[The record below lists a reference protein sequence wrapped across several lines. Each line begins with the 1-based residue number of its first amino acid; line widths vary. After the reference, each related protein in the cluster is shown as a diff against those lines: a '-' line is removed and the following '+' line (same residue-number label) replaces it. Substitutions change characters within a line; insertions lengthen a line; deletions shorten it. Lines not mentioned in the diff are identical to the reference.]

1 MDKNKIIEAAA
12 KLVAKGAYDKAIKEY
27 QKVLEVDPKDIR
39 VLQKM
44 GELYQKKND
53 NAQAAHFFTKVAESY
68 SSDGFFLKAVA
79 LYKQVLKLNPNLLEV
94 NLKLAE
100 LHQQLGLMSEAM
112 AYFQIVANHYDKA
125 GDTKAS
131 LDTLK
136 KMVDLDPENVASKIK
151 LAELYARENMTREAI
166 QEFKR
171 AAEYLKRNSRGDDW
185 ARVAER
191 LSTLE
196 PDNLPLAKELATSY
210 LQRGDQKRALAKLQV
225 CFKAD
230 GRDVETLSLLAQ
242 AFQGLGQTS
251 KTVSVYKEL
260 AKIHQERGRLTEAEA
275 VWTQIEV
282 LDPSD
287 PDLLARRAPAPS
299 APAPAAPQPM
309 APQPAPQPAPRAAPQ
324 PAPAPAAA
332 APQPIAP
339 PPPQPAA
346 GLAREQLAKLLTETD
361 VYVKYGLHDKAL
373 EHLRKIFSVDPE
385 NLDAHEKAYQIYVA
399 SGNAA
404 QASEQLL
411 NVLRLCTRAADS
423 TRAQP
428 YLATILQQN
437 PAHPEVPAFLS
448 VLRVEGPVSAA
459 PSSVAVE
466 SVGEDAILVDSSD
479 DEVLVA
485 PPPEDA
491 LLHPPGDELALAT
504 LPSSE
509 SDEVIDDEGEAS
521 VVSEEALVG
530 EAITSG
536 EHDVFDTPA
545 PEDLAASSM
554 DEMLV
559 SGDDDGM
566 VLTDEPG
573 LASSD
578 DEPLVES
585 ADMDAPFAGDEGLS
599 LGDSEDVATS
609 ASMAAMSLGDED
621 DPPPTM
627 VRAPTRALL
636 DEAAPSTFKQPTLV
650 EEASLDVDEIP
661 TRVGIA
667 PLDASMLDGLEDLEQ
682 AAPGS
687 EMPSLGDDF
696 EDEEP
701 TASHAVVSLGDT
713 SLEEPELS
721 SGFEAI
727 EDPEPEPEPEAAPE
741 FDTASSFDPAEAETF
756 EEPEQPTPTDFSA
769 EGASEDEEE
778 PAAEEC
784 DEASF
789 FLDQGLLE
797 EAREILETVSIAFP
811 GHARASELME
821 RLEALEASGG
831 AAPEEEPLEPV
842 SVPSVQPVTEAAGE
856 RDAFDLAAELAGEI
870 DNLGD
875 DTAAAVPAE
884 EDFQYSVEEVFS
896 EFKKSLAKVVKPEDV
911 DTHYDLGIA
920 YKEMGLLDD
929 ALHEFEVARQGS
941 VGTKREL
948 DCVTMMGMLHLLR
961 GDASAAVETFR
972 EGLASPHAS
981 GEAAK
986 ALGFELAVAWEAQGE
1001 PGKALHHYQRVAAMD
1016 AKYRDVGTQVSRLAA
1031 STQPEEDPLPTPAPA
1046 AVNGAKAHGAAP
1058 AAVANPPVPAAGA
1071 PKARK
1076 VGYV

>member
-53 NAQAAHFFTKVAESY
+53 NPQAAHFFTKVAESY

-125 GDTKAS
+125 GDTKSS

-151 LAELYARENMTREAI
+151 LAELYARENMPREAA

-171 AAEYLKRNSRGDDW
+171 AAEYLKRNSRADDW
-185 ARVAER
+185 LRVAER
-191 LSTLE
+191 LSALE
-196 PDNLPLAKELATSY
+196 PDNLPLSKELATSY

-230 GRDVETLSLLAQ
+230 GRDVETLTLLAQ

-251 KTVSVYKEL
+251 KTISVYKEL
-260 AKIHQERGRLTEAEA
+260 AKIHQERGRVTEAEA

-282 LDPSD
+282 LDPED
-287 PDLLARRAPAPS
+287 PDLVARRAPE
-299 APAPAAPQPM
+299 PAAPQPT
-309 APQPAPQPAPRAAPQ
+309 AAPQPAPRPAPQ
-324 PAPAPAAA
+324 PAAA
-332 APQPIAP
+332 APAPVAP
-339 PPPQPAA
+339 PAPA
-346 GLAREQLAKLLTETD
+346 GMGREQLSKLLTETD

-373 EHLRKIFSVDPE
+373 EHLRKVFSVEPE

-399 SGNAA
+399 SGNMA

-411 NVLRLCTRAADS
+411 NVLRLCTRTADVQ
-423 TRAQP
+423 RAQP
-428 YLATILQQN
+428 YLATILQEN

-448 VLRVEGPVSAA
+448 VLRTTGPVVAA
-459 PSSVAVE
+459 PTVTVVE

-479 DEVLVA
+479 DEILVA

-491 LLHPPGDELALAT
+491 LLHPPGDELALTT
-504 LPSSE
+504 LPSSD
-509 SDEVIDDEGEAS
+509 SDEVIEEDSDSA
-521 VVSEEALVG
+521 VISEEALVG

-536 EHDVFDTPA
+536 EFEVYGTPD
-545 PEDLAASSM
+545 PEDLAAASV
-554 DEMLV
+554 DETLV
-559 SGDDDGM
+559 TDDDPL
-566 VLTDEPG
+566 VLSDEPG
-573 LASSD
+573 LSVTDDEPLIASSD
-578 DEPLVES
+578 DDDDLAAAAAYSLNDESLVDDGAATSME
-585 ADMDAPFAGDEGLS
+585 ALS
-599 LGDSEDVATS
+599 LGDD
-609 ASMAAMSLGDED
+609 DE
-621 DPPPTM
+621 PQPTQM
-627 VRAPTRALL
+627 HAPTQALL
-636 DEAAPSTFKQPTLV
+636 DEASPDTLQV
-650 EEASLDVDEIP
+650 PALDSLDVPALDDEAPPPLDLENVP
-661 TRVGIA
+661 TRVGAA
-667 PLDASMLDGLEDLEQ
+667 PLTAADLDEDPFG
-682 AAPGS
+682 APA
-687 EMPSLGDDF
+687 LGDPMEF
-696 EDEEP
+696 EEP
-701 TASHAVVSLGDT
+701 TASHAIVAMDDESFVEDA
-713 SLEEPELS
+713 PELS
-721 SGFEAI
+721 ADELSEPVAY
-727 EDPEPEPEPEAAPE
+727 EEPAVEPEPEPEVEAA
-741 FDTASSFDPAEAETF
+741 A
-756 EEPEQPTPTDFSA
+756 
-769 EGASEDEEE
+769 DEEE

-797 EAREILETVSIAFP
+797 EAREILETVMIAFP
-811 GHARASELME
+811 GHARAAELME
-821 RLEALEASGG
+821 RLEAAEAGGG
-831 AAPEEEPLEPV
+831 AEQEDAAAEPAQI
-842 SVPSVQPVTEAAGE
+842 PSVQPVTDGYEDAEETTGE

-870 DNLGD
+870 DNFGD
-875 DTAAAVPAE
+875 DAGASALPAE

-941 VGTKREL
+941 AGGKREL
-948 DCVTMMGMLHLLR
+948 DCITMMGMLQLLR
-961 GDASAAVETFR
+961 GDASAAVEAFR
-972 EGLASPHAS
+972 EGLGNPHAT

-986 ALGFELAVAWEAQGE
+986 ALGFELAAAYEAQGDA
-1001 PGKALHHYQRVAAMD
+1001 GKALFHYQRVAGMD
-1016 AKYRDVGTQVSRLAA
+1016 GKYRDVAGHVSRLAA
-1031 STQPEEDPLPTPAPA
+1031 SVAPVEDPLPTPSGNGAQATSSPPAPA
-1046 AVNGAKAHGAAP
+1046 GAAAP
-1058 AAVANPPVPAAGA
+1058 TTPIPAAGA
-1071 PKARK
+1071 SKARK
-1076 VGYV
+1076 VGYL

>member
-53 NAQAAHFFTKVAESY
+53 NPQAAHFFTKVAESY

-125 GDTKAS
+125 GDTKSS

-151 LAELYARENMTREAI
+151 LAELYARENMTREAA

-171 AAEYLKRNSRGDDW
+171 AAEYLKRNSRADDW
-185 ARVAER
+185 LRVAER
-191 LSTLE
+191 LSALE
-196 PDNLPLAKELATSY
+196 PDNLPLSKELATSY

-230 GRDVETLSLLAQ
+230 GRDVETLTLLAQ

-251 KTVSVYKEL
+251 KTISVYKEL
-260 AKIHQERGRLTEAEA
+260 AKIHQERGRVTEAEA

-282 LDPSD
+282 LDPED
-287 PDLLARRAPAPS
+287 PDLVARRAPE
-299 APAPAAPQPM
+299 PAPAAPQPT
-309 APQPAPQPAPRAAPQ
+309 AAPQPAPRPAPQ
-324 PAPAPAAA
+324 PVAAAPAPV
-332 APQPIAP
+332 AP
-339 PPPQPAA
+339 PAPA
-346 GLAREQLAKLLTETD
+346 GMGREQLSKLLTETD

-373 EHLRKIFSVDPE
+373 EHLRKVFSVEPE

-399 SGNAA
+399 SGNMA

-411 NVLRLCTRAADS
+411 NVLRLCTRTADVQ
-423 TRAQP
+423 RAQP
-428 YLATILQQN
+428 YLATILQEN

-448 VLRVEGPVSAA
+448 VLRTTGPVVAA
-459 PSSVAVE
+459 PTVSVVE

-479 DEVLVA
+479 DEILVA

-491 LLHPPGDELALAT
+491 LLHPPGDELALTT
-504 LPSSE
+504 LPSGD
-509 SDEVIDDEGEAS
+509 SDEVIEEDSDSA
-521 VVSEEALVG
+521 VISEEALVG

-536 EHDVFDTPA
+536 EFEVYGTPD
-545 PEDLAASSM
+545 PEDLAAASV
-554 DEMLV
+554 DETLV
-559 SGDDDGM
+559 TDDDQL
-566 VLTDEPG
+566 VLSDEPG
-573 LASSD
+573 LSVTD
-578 DEPLVES
+578 DEPLVASIDDDLAAAAAYSLDDES
-585 ADMDAPFAGDEGLS
+585 LVDDGAATSMEALS
-599 LGDSEDVATS
+599 LGDD
-609 ASMAAMSLGDED
+609 DE
-621 DPPPTM
+621 PQPTQM
-627 VRAPTRALL
+627 HAPTQALL
-636 DEAAPSTFKQPTLV
+636 DEASPDTLQVPTLD
-650 EEASLDVDEIP
+650 SLDVPTLDDEAPPPLDLENVP
-661 TRVGIA
+661 TRVGAA
-667 PLDASMLDGLEDLEQ
+667 PLTAADLDEDPFG
-682 AAPGS
+682 APA
-687 EMPSLGDDF
+687 LGDSMEF
-696 EDEEP
+696 EEP
-701 TASHAVVSLGDT
+701 TASHAIVAVDDESFVEDASELSADEL
-713 SLEEPELS
+713 SEPIAYEEPAVE
-721 SGFEAI
+721 
-727 EDPEPEPEPEAAPE
+727 PEPEPEPEPEVEAA
-741 FDTASSFDPAEAETF
+741 A
-756 EEPEQPTPTDFSA
+756 
-769 EGASEDEEE
+769 DEEE

-797 EAREILETVSIAFP
+797 EAREILETVMIAFP
-811 GHARASELME
+811 GHARAAELME
-821 RLEALEASGG
+821 RLEAAEAGGG
-831 AAPEEEPLEPV
+831 AEQEDAAAEPAQI
-842 SVPSVQPVTEAAGE
+842 PSVQPVTDGYEDAEETTGE

-870 DNLGD
+870 DNFGD
-875 DTAAAVPAE
+875 DAGASALPAE

-929 ALHEFEVARQGS
+929 ALHEFDVARQGS
-941 VGTKREL
+941 AGGKREL
-948 DCVTMMGMLHLLR
+948 DCITMMGMLQLLR
-961 GDASAAVETFR
+961 GDASAAVEAFR
-972 EGLASPHAS
+972 EGLGNPHAT

-986 ALGFELAVAWEAQGE
+986 ALGFELAAAYEAQGDA
-1001 PGKALHHYQRVAAMD
+1001 GKALFHYQRVAAMD
-1016 AKYRDVGTQVSRLAA
+1016 GKYRDVAGHVSRLAA
-1031 STQPEEDPLPTPAPA
+1031 SVAPVEDPLPTPSGNGTQATSSPPAPA
-1046 AVNGAKAHGAAP
+1046 GAAAP
-1058 AAVANPPVPAAGA
+1058 TTPIPAAGA
-1071 PKARK
+1071 SKARK
-1076 VGYV
+1076 VGYL